1 MMRWLILCLL
11 MLTACTPNPAPISV
25 STGTAA
31 ATTRATAPAT
41 PPPQAPATWPTLAVI
56 MPPPVLECGPEA
68 AISLAQAQS
77 DLALAAV
84 GQIDLLK
91 QNTQDKA
98 LIGQG
103 GQQSFSLAKDM
114 MNAYPVPE
122 CLGQAKI
129 LALEYFDK
137 NIAAYTAFASGD
149 QTAYETNLNDGEIA
163 RQNMTTEVN
172 KLLGP

>member
-1 MMRWLILCLL
+1 MIRWLIFCLL
-11 MLTACTPNPAPISV
+11 MLTACTPNPTPTPV
-25 STGTAA
+25 STGVANAATHAA
-31 ATTRATAPAT
+31 APAS
-41 PPPQAPATWPTLAVI
+41 PPQAPAVWPTLAVV
-56 MPPPVLECGPEA
+56 MPPPVVECGPEA

-84 GQIDLLK
+84 GQVALLK
-91 QNTQDKA
+91 QNTRDNA

-103 GQQSFSLAKDM
+103 GQKSFSLAKDM

-122 CLGQAKI
+122 CLSQAKI

-137 NIAAYTAFASGD
+137 NIAAYSAFASGD
-149 QTAYETNLNDGEIA
+149 QAGYETSLNDGEAA
-163 RQNMTTEVN
+163 RQSMTAEVN